1 MLVVTGFWLAGAG
14 VIALSLES
22 VRVALVL
29 FGLAGLLIRLA

>member
-14 VIALSLES
+14 LVALSLES
-22 VRVALVL
+22 VGAAVVL